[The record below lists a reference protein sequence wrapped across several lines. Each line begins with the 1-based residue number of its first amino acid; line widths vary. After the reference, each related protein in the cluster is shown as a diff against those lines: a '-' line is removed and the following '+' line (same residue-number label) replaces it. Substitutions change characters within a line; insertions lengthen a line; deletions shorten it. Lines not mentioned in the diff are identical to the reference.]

1 MRKIVDTNTGRIVVD
16 TDLSLEYLFVGD
28 YGKENNIK
36 ADFLGFTKRI
46 EKVEHNPVDITDKM
60 VVTVSTQKGCP
71 MSCNFCDC
79 PKVGFKGN
87 ATLAELLSEITT
99 AISMS
104 GLEKGKRLNVHYAR
118 MGEPSFNFNVIES
131 ARVVGEFANNYTTQ

>member
-1 MRKIVDTNTGRIVVD
+1 M
-16 TDLSLEYLFVGD
+16 
-28 YGKENNIK
+28 ENS
-36 ADFLGFTKRI
+36 
-46 EKVEHNPVDITDKM
+46 PVNITDKM

-118 MGEPSFNFNVIES
+118 MGEPSFNFN
-131 ARVVGEFANNYTTQ
+131 GFAFSIVSTSVTIKACMNTRCFIKIISK